1 MARTT
6 FLAIV
11 LLYSCYL
18 LAAPDYGVQVFNVH
32 AFQRSDADG
41 VYQTPGFVWHNNKL
55 YFSGNEGVNGWQLWA
70 YSPATNSTALAARLR
85 QSTNAFGVD
94 ESSYPEI
101 VSCGAGL
108 FIRALTMK
116 DPFGPAYKQSV
127 LYMENDN
134 FQQLEL
140 PANTV
145 ITSGLYSGNNHV
157 LFLSWSDNQTRL
169 VIFNCATKQ
178 LSMVD
183 APVNIEPWGPG
194 FGGGIAIAGETVIY
208 HGSFASSN
216 NVVNTFNINSGVV
229 TSVLPVNSAGVEF
242 NQHRFITTPGGE
254 VLLLSTMFFQP
265 NADIYLGKLNPATGS
280 VEPITAP
287 ALTQLLAQQQYFKA
301 AKYFE
306 YQARPGILL
315 QAGSPAG
322 LWFFDLSSYQI
333 SNLGRLLID
342 GADYTNN
349 SSVLP
354 DMTVVAGKIFY
365 RHGIWD
371 QANLVNFDAGPD
383 DLLPLYQRQGNAV
396 SYADGA
402 WYFPGRNENGVELWR
417 YRPGEGAVQLT
428 DINTSPKS
436 SAPANFTTHNGRLF
450 FTANTTDIPNADNTF
465 GPSLFKVE
473 SPDLQPVPLPAM
485 PLGTSEPGLQRVFS
499 LLGHNDNVFVTA
511 QQNETDDIVV
521 GLFHIPDN
529 SYKQLYNISVEPL
542 DYRRDKE
549 VIYAFIYQ
557 HKYYAVL
564 KYQSNELNDNGW
576 GYKVKTALVW
586 LDEAGQ
592 TQLAVDNMQA
602 DGSGAHQFHLLQ
614 DVLFY
619 ESFFEGG
626 LHHGTALNLIN
637 LTNGQRQLIAE
648 DAALIEQQQ
657 VPVWQQRYYA
667 YNCFNALCLI
677 DVTDGSLYQLEG
689 MPLPLIDSFNLVAD
703 RAYITYFNNGARY
716 MLGLDEM
723 TLVSLPQD
731 FATDSYGRPGL
742 GVPFNL
748 DANQLYVPGHS
759 GRWQLPSQLWQTPL
773 SGSAADFSLR
783 LTYYSEAIA
792 DIGAGYPRFAVLNGD
807 IWTEVQRQPGRIKS
821 SAAMLYGD
829 NPDYVKISTDFNGA
843 GSVSASNSKIT
854 CGSNC
859 ADYLAK
865 GAIVQLSAQA
875 ADGFKFMAWQGDCLA
890 EGAHCSVTAD
900 SDKHIRA
907 IFAPIRYDIV
917 IEQDGRGEVIAS
929 TSQVTA
935 EGQTVTLTLNPS
947 RGYAVKATIT
957 GDCPAGTWLD
967 EHTYETGIITQSCS
981 LGVTFYRSSRR
992 KFPLWLLAAFAE

>member
-41 VYQTPGFVWHNNKL
+41 IYQTPGFAWHNNKL

-70 YSPATNSTALAARLR
+70 YNPATHSAAMAAKLR
-85 QSTNAFGVD
+85 QSTNVYGAD

-101 VSCGAGL
+101 VRCGAGL

-134 FQQLEL
+134 FQQLAL

-145 ITSGLYSGNNHV
+145 ISSALYSANNQV
-157 LFLSWSDNQTRL
+157 LFLSWSDNQARL
-169 VIFNCATKQ
+169 AIFNCTTKQ

-183 APVNIEPWGPG
+183 APVDMQPWGPG
-194 FGGGIAIAGETVIY
+194 FGGGIAITGETVIY
-208 HGSFASSN
+208 HGSFGSGN
-216 NVVNTFNINSGVV
+216 NVVITFNISSGVV
-229 TSVLPVNSAGVEF
+229 TSVLPVNSTGAEF

-254 VLLLSTMFFQP
+254 VLLLSTMFSQP

-428 DINTSPKS
+428 DINTRLKTSF
-436 SAPANFTTHNGRLF
+436 PANFTAHNGRLF
-450 FTANTTDIPNADNTF
+450 FSANTTNSPYADNTF

-473 SPDLQPVPLPAM
+473 NPDLQPVPLPAM
-485 PLGTSEPGLQRVFS
+485 PFSNSEPGLRRVFS
-499 LLGHNDNVFVTA
+499 LLGHNDSLLVTA

-529 SYKQLYNISVEPL
+529 SYKQLYTISVEPL
-542 DYRRDKE
+542 DYRRDQE
-549 VIYAFIYQ
+549 IIYAFIYQ

-564 KYQSNELNDNGW
+564 KYQSSELNDNGW
-576 GYKVKTALVW
+576 GYKIKTALIW

-592 TQLAVDNMQA
+592 TQVAVDNMQA
-602 DGSGAHQFHLLQ
+602 DGNEKHQFHLLQ

-619 ESFFEGG
+619 ESRFDGG
-626 LHHGTALNLIN
+626 MHHATALNVIDLVN
-637 LTNGQRQLIAE
+637 AQRYIVAE
-648 DAALIEQQQ
+648 DAALIEQQP
-657 VPVWQQRYYA
+657 VPLWEQQYYV
-667 YNCFNALCLI
+667 YNCFNTLCLI
-677 DVTDGSLYQLEG
+677 DMTDGSVYQIEDG
-689 MPLPLIDSFNLVAD
+689 ALPLIDSFNQVAD
-703 RAYITYFNNGARY
+703 RAYITYFNNGARH
-716 MLGLDEM
+716 LLNLDA
-723 TLVSLPQD
+723 LAPVSLPPG
-731 FATDSYGRPGL
+731 FATDTYGRPKL

-748 DANQLYVPGHS
+748 DLEQLYVPGGGGVRS
-759 GRWQLPSQLWQTPL
+759 PGQLWQMQLNGAT
-773 SGSAADFSLR
+773 ADFSLR
-783 LTYYSEAIA
+783 LTYQSDAIP
-792 DIGAGYPRFAVLNGD
+792 DVGDGYPRFAVLNGD

-843 GSVSASNSKIT
+843 GSVSASNSKIL

-859 ADYLAK
+859 ADYVAK
-865 GAIVQLSAQA
+865 DALVQLSAQA

-917 IEQDGRGEVIAS
+917 IEQEGSGEVIAS

-981 LGVTFYRSSRR
+981 LGVTFYRSARR
-992 KFPLWLLAAFAE
+992 KFPLWLLAPSQD